1 MKHKNLFKYIKIG
14 KEILVFGNIE
24 IEKSKFYC
32 HITPILGRCKY

>member
-24 IEKSKFYC
+24 IEKSKFTV
-32 HITPILGRCKY
+32 I